1 MEKPEMPKY
10 IPAISVIIPAYNQA
24 MYVSEAIR
32 SVLGQTYPDFEL
44 IVVDDGSTDE
54 TSQILAG
61 FQDPRIRV
69 IRQSNAGLSSARNTG
84 LRESI
89 APLVTFLDADDYFLP
104 DKLEVLSRYLE
115 NNLEIGLIVG
125 KAIYIDHT
133 GRTLVEAGKPS
144 TLLNLPELLFEN
156 PICVSGILLRRNWL
170 ERVGVFDESLRA
182 CEDWDLWLRLLIEGC
197 KMAWVENLVVAYRI
211 HPGQMTRQSDRM
223 QIAIFS
229 MLDKFFSRP
238 DLGENLLRYK
248 DGAFS
253 TGWIHAAVY
262 AYLSGEADKGASFL
276 REAVCL
282 DPTMRDQHYRRLVR
296 FLIGWAY
303 DPRVVDPVVFLQ
315 QIVINPPPEEPGLV
329 LPLRRALADILLASL
344 FQSSKETWRLRRG
357 DLLKVIRY
365 RPGWLL
371 NRGVLRMLAHAWLNL

>member
-1 MEKPEMPKY
+1 MEKPGMPKN

-61 FQDPRIRV
+61 FQDPRIHV

-84 LRESI
+84 LHEST

-104 DKLEVLSRYLE
+104 NKLEVLSRYLE
-115 NNLEIGLIVG
+115 NNLEIGLVAG
-125 KAIYIDHT
+125 RVIYIDHT
-133 GRTLVEAGKPS
+133 GRTLVEAEKPS
-144 TLLNLPELLFEN
+144 SLLELPGLLFEN

-197 KMAWVENLVVAYRI
+197 QMAWVENLVVAYRI

-223 QIAIFS
+223 RKAIFA
-229 MLDKFFSRP
+229 MLDKFFIRP
-238 DLGENLLRYK
+238 DLDENLRRHK
-248 DGAFS
+248 DVAYS
-253 TGWIHAAVY
+253 SGWIHAAVY
-262 AYLSGEADKGASFL
+262 AYLSGEADKGANFL
-276 REAVCL
+276 QEAISH
-282 DPTMRDQHYRRLVR
+282 DPTLRDQHYQRLVR
-296 FLIGWAY
+296 FLMGWAY
-303 DPRVVDPVVFLQ
+303 DPRVIDPVVFLQ
-315 QIVINPPPEEPGLV
+315 QIITNPPPGEPGLV
-329 LPLRRALADILLASL
+329 LPLRQALADIILASL

-357 DLLKVIRY
+357 DLLSVIRY